1 MTNLLIKRLQN
12 QKQQLLEEL
21 WDVAAFDDTSY
32 DTFAQTIETHFS
44 NTDTQLPLPNLCFE
58 LSTVRNRN
66 LITAAEQRKLKKTV
80 VGFLGLSV
88 GSHSALTWMM
98 ESRADTIKIADPDNL
113 DAVNLN
119 RLRFSWGD
127 IGKTKVD
134 VVKTYIAQINP
145 FVNIVGTTNV
155 SAESMITLF
164 DTSPKIKLV
173 VDAID
178 SMKGKI
184 LLRKLARQRHLPLIS
199 AADIGDNVMLDIER
213 YDLDPQPELFL
224 GRLPGI
230 DQVNIDELS
239 TIEKKKLI
247 IKLVGFKN
255 NSERM
260 LNSLLNIGKSV
271 STWPQLGATA
281 TIAGGIVATSIKKI
295 ILGEKVK
302 SGRYYLLLDNLL
314 VSDINLEDN
323 KKRCDKII
331 KKIKYELSIK

>member
-1 MTNLLIKRLQN
+1 
-12 QKQQLLEEL
+12 
-21 WDVAAFDDTSY
+21 
-32 DTFAQTIETHFS
+32 
-44 NTDTQLPLPNLCFE
+44 
-58 LSTVRNRN
+58 
-66 LITAAEQRKLKKTV
+66 
-80 VGFLGLSV
+80 
-88 GSHSALTWMM
+88 
-98 ESRADTIKIADPDNL
+98 
-113 DAVNLN
+113 
-119 RLRFSWGD
+119 
-127 IGKTKVD
+127 
-134 VVKTYIAQINP
+134 
-145 FVNIVGTTNV
+145 
-155 SAESMITLF
+155 MITLF